1 MKKKV
6 LFLISISFYYKTDI
20 YCKAALADLIKFDV
34 FHDWL
39 YPMWESDTYEWKVE
53 VKSVIDILCS
63 QFKFLLSFDLII
75 KSVYDL

>member
-39 YPMWESDTYEWKVE
+39 YPMWESDT
-53 VKSVIDILCS
+53 
-63 QFKFLLSFDLII
+63 
-75 KSVYDL
+75 